1 LLAIRHPGDQLPK
14 SIASKLA
21 PTQANMRTLMS
32 HAIEAYHPGV
42 FDLTHKLTVEKHG
55 HTALITINQPPANTW
70 DHDSLIGLKQLI
82 EHLNRD
88 DDIYA
93 LVITGQGG
101 KFFSA
106 GADLKLFA
114 DGDKARARD
123 MARRFGEAFEAL
135 RDFRGVSIAAIN
147 GYAMGGGLECALAC
161 DIRIAE
167 RQAMMALPEASVGL
181 LPCAGGTQNL
191 SWLIGEG
198 WAKRMILCG
207 ERIDAETALRIGL
220 VEQVVDSGEARGHA
234 LLLAAKVARQ
244 SPVAVR
250 TIKPLIQGARERSPN
265 TWLSEERERF
275 VDLFDADDTREGVN
289 AFLEKREPQWR
300 NK

>member
-1 LLAIRHPGDQLPK
+1 
-14 SIASKLA
+14 
-21 PTQANMRTLMS
+21 MS
-32 HAIEAYHPGV
+32 HAVETYQSELV
-42 FDLTHKLTVEKHG
+42 ELTHKLTVEKHG
-55 HTALITINQPPANTW
+55 HTALITINHPPANTW
-70 DHDSLIGLKQLI
+70 DRDSLIGLKLLI

-93 LVITGQGG
+93 LVITGQGDE
-101 KFFSA
+101 FFSA

-161 DIRIAE
+161 DIRIAAS
-167 RQAMMALPEASVGL
+167 QAQLALPEASVGL
-181 LPCAGGTQNL
+181 LPCAGGTQAL
-191 SWLIGEG
+191 AWLVGEG

-207 ERIDAETALRIGL
+207 ERVDAQTALRIGL
-220 VEQVVDSGEARGHA
+220 VEQVVENGEACSTA
-234 LLLAAKVARQ
+234 LHLAVKVARQ

-250 TIKPLIQGARERSPN
+250 AIKPLIQGARERAPN
-265 TWLSEERERF
+265 SWLSEERERF

-289 AFLEKREPQWR
+289 AFLEKREPQWH

>member
-1 LLAIRHPGDQLPK
+1 
-14 SIASKLA
+14 
-21 PTQANMRTLMS
+21 MS
-32 HAIEAYHPGV
+32 HAIEAYKTGV
-42 FDLTHKLTVEKHG
+42 FDLTHKITVEKHG
-55 HTALITINQPPANTW
+55 HTALITLNNPPANTW
-70 DHDSLIGLKQLI
+70 DRDSLIGLKQLI
-82 EHLNRD
+82 EHLNHD

-114 DGDKARARD
+114 DGDKARARE
-123 MARRFGEAFEAL
+123 MAKRFGEAFEAL

-161 DIRIAE
+161 DLRIAE
-167 RQAMMALPEASVGL
+167 RQAHMALPEATVGL
-181 LPCAGGTQNL
+181 LPCAGGTQHL
-191 SWLIGEG
+191 SWLVGEG

-207 ERIDAETALRIGL
+207 ERVDADTALRIGL

-244 SPVAVR
+244 SPVAIR
-250 TIKPLIQGARERSPN
+250 TIKPLIQGARERSPS
-265 TWLSEERERF
+265 TWLPEERERF

-289 AFLEKREPQWR
+289 AFLEKRDPQWR